1 MSEIK
6 VKTEFKN
13 IDELKKLLQS
23 ALSQIEQ
30 LEDTLDKISEF
41 KIQAA
46 LHNS

>member
-1 MSEIK
+1 MEELQVEI
-6 VKTEFKN
+6 EFKN
-13 IDELKKLLQS
+13 IEELKKLLQS
-23 ALSQIEQ
+23 AISQIEQ